1 MAMRW
6 VALQPLRGGSK
17 SIPEKNVRIIAGRPL
32 YAWSLGA
39 ALDSGCF
46 DAIYVAS
53 DDPEI
58 RDDVRA
64 RFGSRVQVIDRAPEN
79 ATDDASIESVMLE
92 VAAKVPCDVMSLV
105 QATSPLTRPE
115 DFRSA
120 RARFEREG
128 LDSLLTGVEL
138 KRFFWT
144 HDAQP
149 LNYDPA
155 RRPRR
160 QDFAG
165 AVMENGAFYFTRSQL
180 LTRTGSRLCGRI
192 GVYRMHEESATELDE
207 PSDWPVVE
215 TLLRR
220 RYTVSRDVR
229 MIVVDVDGT
238 FTDGGM
244 YYDGNGEALKKF
256 NTRDA
261 KGLLLLQE
269 AGVRICIVTA
279 ENSAV
284 VHARMRKLGFKDY
297 FPGVHDKPAWL
308 AEAGDRWQVSLE
320 QTAYIGDDVNDLAC
334 LRIVGLSACPSDAV
348 PEVRDAVKYIC
359 NAAGGQG
366 AVREFSDM
374 IRAHLPAKTTATDGG
389 SSGAR

>member
-1 MAMRW
+1 MRW
-6 VALQPLRGGSK
+6 VALLPLRGGST
-17 SIPEKNVRIIAGRPL
+17 SGPDINLRVIAGRPL

-39 ALDSGCF
+39 AVDSGCF

-53 DDPEI
+53 DSAEVTDDI
-58 RDDVRA
+58 RM
-64 RFGSRVQVIDRAPEN
+64 RFGSRVNVVGCARGDG
-79 ATDDASIESVMLE
+79 TDAAASESVMLE
-92 VAAKVPCDVMSLV
+92 VASKVACDVMCLI
-105 QATSPLTRPE
+105 QATSPMTRPE
-115 DFRSA
+115 DFRLA

-138 KRFFWT
+138 RRFFWT

-165 AVMENGAFYFTRSQL
+165 TVMENGAFYFTRTQL

-192 GVYRMHEESATELDE
+192 GVYRMHEECAAELDE
-207 PSDWPVVE
+207 GSDWPIVE
-215 TLLRR
+215 RLLRR
-220 RYTVSRDVR
+220 RLTISRDIR

-244 YYDGNGEALKKF
+244 YYDANGEALKKF

-261 KGLLLLQE
+261 KGLLLLQD

-297 FPGVHDKPAWL
+297 FPGVQDKPAWL
-308 AEAGDRWQVSLE
+308 ADAGERWQVSLE

-359 NAAGGQG
+359 NAGGGKG

-374 IRAHLPAKTTATDGG
+374 IRAHVAAAPEDPNA
-389 SSGAR
+389 SVPR

>member
-17 SIPEKNVRIIAGRPL
+17 SIPDKNLRVIAGRPL

-39 ALDSGCF
+39 ALDSACF

-53 DDPEI
+53 DSAEI

-64 RFGSRVQVIDRAPEN
+64 RFGSRVNVIDRAPEN
-79 ATDDASIESVMLE
+79 ATDDATSESVMLE
-92 VAAKVPCDVMSLV
+92 VASKVQCDVMSLI
-105 QATSPLTRPE
+105 QATSPMTRPE
-115 DFRSA
+115 DFRIA

-160 QDFAG
+160 QDFPG
-165 AVMENGAFYFTRSQL
+165 TVMENGAFYFTRSQL

-192 GVYRMHEESATELDE
+192 GVYRMHEECAAELDE
-207 PSDWPVVE
+207 LSDWPVVE
-215 TLLRR
+215 NLLRR
-220 RYTVSRDVR
+220 RFTVSRDIR
-229 MIVVDVDGT
+229 MLVVDVDGT

-244 YYDGNGEALKKF
+244 YYDAKGEAMKKF

-261 KGLLLLQE
+261 KGLLLLRD

-279 ENSAV
+279 EDSKV
-284 VHARMRKLGFKDY
+284 VHARMRKLGFEDY
-297 FPGVHDKPAWL
+297 FPGVADKPAWL
-308 AEAGDRWQVSLE
+308 AEHGAKWEIGLE

-334 LRIVGLSACPSDAV
+334 LRVVGLSGCPSDAV

-359 NAAGGQG
+359 GAAGGEG

-374 IRAHLPAKTTATDGG
+374 IRAHVVAKAEG
-389 SSGAR
+389 SNGNGYTGA